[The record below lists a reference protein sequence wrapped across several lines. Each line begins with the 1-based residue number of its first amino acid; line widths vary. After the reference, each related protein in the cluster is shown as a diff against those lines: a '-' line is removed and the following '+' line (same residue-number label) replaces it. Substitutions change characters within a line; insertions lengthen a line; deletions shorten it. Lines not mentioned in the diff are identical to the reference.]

1 MENKNKLEDEFEI
14 RFYDPQAKTVYKFRA
29 DSVTF
34 PNVEVVEFY
43 DLEDR
48 VWRAKSVRHL
58 C

>member
-1 MENKNKLEDEFEI
+1 MENKNKDGIEFEI
-14 RFYDPQAKTVYKFRA
+14 RFYDPQLKVVHKFKA
-29 DSVTF
+29 ESVSF

-43 DLEDR
+43 DVEDR